1 MIQCIICGDNKK
13 FRKIL
18 MLRKAL
24 TALSLTSAVLVSAV
38 QADEGMWQ
46 PHQLQEISGKLK
58 QAGLELDPTQMENL
72 NQFPMNAI
80 ISLGG
85 CTASF
90 LSEQGLVVTNH
101 HCAYGSIQ
109 YNSSEQ
115 DNLLE
120 KGFVAKTLEEELP
133 AAPGSRVYVT
143 ESLTNVTDKVTGS
156 IDKSLTGK
164 AFFNEIEKNEKALVT
179 ECETSQDYRCEVYSF
194 HGGLEYF
201 LIKQL
206 AIRDVRLV
214 YAPPSSIGKFGG
226 DTDNWMWPRHT
237 GDWAFY
243 RAYVNKD
250 GKPADFSEDNVPF
263 EPDAFLKVNAK
274 GVDEGDYVM
283 VLGYPGRTNRYR
295 TADEV
300 ENQFTLIYP
309 TAKRYREEYID
320 TIKSVAPAG
329 SEARIK
335 YESTLAGLAN
345 YAKNYGSMVES
356 FNKGDMLV
364 RKQKELKELQAWIN
378 SSNKRKKKYG
388 KAVDELSQLITQAQE
403 NQERDLIQAYIGR
416 TNMMVVAKRL
426 YRLAHEKSKPD
437 AERKQGYQQRDMKR
451 FTQSMKRVNR
461 RYDAEVDKAVLAHF
475 IAQYSQFPDSERNQA
490 FDKFFGL
497 KGGFSSN
504 KLNKQLDEM
513 HSNTKLDQESVR
525 LAWMDK
531 SVEEFKESS
540 DPYIQFAVSQY
551 ENDRKLEQQ
560 EEQLYGKLAQARPAF
575 MSAMIAFKKSKGEPV
590 YADANSSL
598 RITYGNVKG
607 YSPQDGLTA
616 TPFTTLEGMLAKY
629 VAGDHEFDL
638 FENIR
643 TAIATKDYG
652 KYYRTKVDSVPVNYL
667 STLDITGGNSGS
679 PTLNGKGEFVGLVF
693 DGVYESIIGDWDYDT
708 KLNRAIHTSVP
719 FMLWTMEHID
729 GANNVV
735 EEMTIVE

>member
-1 MIQCIICGDNKK
+1 M
-13 FRKIL
+13 L
-18 MLRKAL
+18 LRKTL
-24 TALSLTSAVLVSAV
+24 KALSLTSLVLAGAA

-58 QAGLELDPTQMENL
+58 QAGLKLDPSDMANL
-72 NQFPMNAI
+72 EQFPMNAI

-90 LSEQGLVVTNH
+90 LSDQGLAVTNH

-109 YNSSEQ
+109 YNSTE
-115 DNLLE
+115 DNNLLK
-120 KGFVAKTLEEELP
+120 KGFVAKDLSKELP
-133 AAPGSRVYVT
+133 AAPGSRIYVT
-143 ESLTNVTDKVTGS
+143 ESLTNVTDKITGS
-156 IDKSLTGK
+156 IGKSVKGEAYFK
-164 AFFNEIEKNEKALVT
+164 QIENNEKALVA

-250 GKPADFSEDNVPF
+250 GKPADYSKDNVPF
-263 EPDAFLKVNAK
+263 KPDAFLKVNAS
-274 GVDEGDYVM
+274 GVDDGDYVM

-300 ENQFTLIYP
+300 ENQFTWVYP
-309 TAKRYREEYID
+309 TAKKYREEYID
-320 TIKSVAPAG
+320 TIKEVAPAG

-345 YAKNYGSMVES
+345 YAKNYGSMIES
-356 FNKGDMLV
+356 FHKGDMLE
-364 RKQKELKELQAWIN
+364 RKQKELKELQQWIN
-378 SSNKRKKKYG
+378 SSKKRKKKYG
-388 KAVDELSQLITQAQE
+388 KALKALNKLIAESKKHQQ
-403 NQERDLIQAYIGR
+403 RDLILAYIGR
-416 TNMMVVAKRL
+416 TNMMGVSKRL
-426 YRLAHEKSKPD
+426 LRLAHERAKPD
-437 AERKQGYQQRDMKR
+437 AERKQGFQERDMNR
-451 FTQSMKRVNR
+451 FTQGMKRVNR

-475 IAQYSQFPDSERNQA
+475 IAQYAEFPESERNEA

-497 KGGFSSN
+497 DKGFDAK
-504 KLNKQLDEM
+504 KLQKQLDKM
-513 HSNTKLDQESVR
+513 HSETKLDEEATR

-531 SVEEFKESS
+531 SVTDFEKSE

-551 ENDRKLEQQ
+551 KNDRK
-560 EEQLYGKLAQARPAF
+560 EEKAARELAGELAQARPAY
-575 MSAMIAFKKSKGEPV
+575 MEAMIAFKKSKNEPV

-607 YSPQDGLTA
+607 YSPQDGLVA

-643 TAIATKDYG
+643 TAIVNKDYG
-652 KYYRTKVDSVPVNYL
+652 KYYRKKVDSVPVNYL

-729 GANNVV
+729 GANNIV
-735 EEMTIVE
+735 EEMTIVD

>member
-1 MIQCIICGDNKK
+1 MLKKII
-13 FRKIL
+13 KIL
-18 MLRKAL
+18 PVLSVVYGGSAL
-24 TALSLTSAVLVSAV
+24 
-38 QADEGMWQ
+38 ADEGMWQ

-58 QAGLELDPTQMENL
+58 QAGLELDPSQMQNL

-109 YNSSEQ
+109 YNSTEKS
-115 DNLLE
+115 NLL
-120 KGFVAKTLEEELP
+120 KQGFVAEDFTAELP

-143 ESLTNVTDKVTGS
+143 ESLTNVTDKITGS
-156 IDKSLTGK
+156 IDKSVQGEAYYK
-164 AFFNEIEKNEKALVT
+164 AIEAKQKALVAQ
-179 ECETSQDYRCEVYSF
+179 CETSQDYRCEVYSF
-194 HGGLEYF
+194 HGGMEYF

-250 GKPADFSEDNVPF
+250 GKPADFSKDNVPF
-263 EPDAFLKVNAK
+263 KAKAFLKVNAN
-274 GVDEGDYVM
+274 GVEQDDYVM

-295 TADEV
+295 TVAEV
-300 ENQFTLIYP
+300 ENQFTWVYP

-320 TIKSVAPAG
+320 IIKDSAPVG

-345 YAKNYGSMVES
+345 YAKNYGSMLES
-356 FNKGDMLV
+356 YNKGDMLA
-364 RKQKELKELQAWIN
+364 RKQKELADLQAWIN
-378 SSNKRKKKYG
+378 SSTERKQQYG
-388 KAVDELSQLITQAQE
+388 KALQQLDKLVAQSQQQQA
-403 NQERDLIQAYIGR
+403 RDLLLSYIGR
-416 TNMMVVAKRL
+416 TNLMGVAKRL
-426 YRLAHEKSKPD
+426 YRLANEKTKPD
-437 AERKQGYQQRDMKR
+437 AERKPGYQARDMNR
-451 FTQSMKRVNR
+451 FTQSMTGVNR
-461 RYDAEVDKAVLAHF
+461 RYDATVDKAVLAHF
-475 IAQYSQFPDSERNQA
+475 IAEYATFPKDQRNAA
-490 FDKFFGL
+490 FDKYFGL
-497 KGGFSSN
+497 TQTFN
-504 KLNKQLDEM
+504 EEKLQKQLDKM
-513 HSNTKLDQESVR
+513 HSKTQLDEEAVR

-531 SVEEFKESS
+531 SVAEFKKSK

-551 ENDRKLEQQ
+551 ESDMAQEQKLEALTGQ
-560 EEQLYGKLAQARPAF
+560 LAQARPAY
-575 MSAMIAFKKSKGEPV
+575 MQAMIAFKQSKGEPV

-607 YSPQDGLTA
+607 YSPQDGLVA
-616 TPFTTLEGMLAKY
+616 KPFTTLEGMLAKY
-629 VAGDHEFDL
+629 KPGDGEFDL

-643 TAIATKDYG
+643 TAIANKQYG
-652 KYYRTKVDSVPVNYL
+652 KYYRQNLDSVPVNYL

-679 PTLNGKGEFVGLVF
+679 PTLNSKGEFVGLVF
-693 DGVYESIIGDWDYDT
+693 DGVYESIIGDWDYNPE
-708 KLNRAIHTSVP
+708 LNRAIHTSVP
-719 FMLWTMEHID
+719 FMLWTMENID
-729 GANNVV
+729 GANNIVD
-735 EEMTIVE
+735 ELTIVE

>member
-1 MIQCIICGDNKK
+1 MSFKS
-13 FRKIL
+13 L
-18 MLRKAL
+18 LKAL
-24 TALSLTSAVLVSAV
+24 PLASVVFATSV

-46 PHQLQEISGKLK
+46 PHQLQDISAKLNK
-58 QAGLELDPTQMENL
+58 AGLSLDPTQMENL
-72 NQFPMNAI
+72 DQFPMNAI

-109 YNSSEQ
+109 YNSTEKN
-115 DNLLE
+115 NLLE
-120 KGFVAKTLEEELP
+120 QGFVAKNLTEELQ

-143 ESLTNVTDKVTGS
+143 ESLTNVTDKITGNIASS
-156 IDKSLTGK
+156 IEGE
-164 AFFNEIEKNEKALVT
+164 AYFNEIEKNEKRLVA

-206 AIRDVRLV
+206 SIRDVRLV

-250 GKPADFSEDNVPF
+250 GKPADYSTDNVPF
-263 EPDAFLKVNAK
+263 KPKAFLNVNAS
-274 GVDEGDYVM
+274 GVEENDYVM

-295 TADEV
+295 IAQEV
-300 ENQFTLIYP
+300 ENQFNWVYP

-320 TIKSVAPAG
+320 VIKNTAPAG

-345 YAKNYGSMVES
+345 YAKNYGSMIES
-356 FNKGDMLV
+356 FHKGDMLA
-364 RKQKELKELQAWIN
+364 RKQKELKDLQAWIN
-378 SSNKRKKKYG
+378 DSAARKAKYG
-388 KAVDELSQLITQAQE
+388 KALTDLNALIAQSQHQ
-403 NQERDLIQAYIGR
+403 QERDLILAYISR
-416 TNMMVVAKRL
+416 TNLIGVSKRL
-426 YRLAHEKSKPD
+426 YLLAHEKTKPD
-437 AERKQGYQQRDMKR
+437 SERKQGYQERDMNR
-451 FTQSMKRVNR
+451 FTQGMKRVNR
-461 RYDAEVDKAVLAHF
+461 RYDADVDIAVLTHF
-475 IAQYSQFPDSERNQA
+475 LQQYAQFPAKERNET
-490 FDKFFGL
+490 FDKFFAL
-497 KGGFSSN
+497 DKGFN
-504 KLNKQLDEM
+504 AEKLAQKLTGMHSKTSLDE
-513 HSNTKLDQESVR
+513 EAVR
-525 LAWMDK
+525 LAWMNK
-531 SVEEFKESS
+531 SVDEFKNSN

-551 ENDRKLEQQ
+551 DNDRKLEKAAQ
-560 EEQLYGKLAQARPAF
+560 ELSGKLAQARPAF
-575 MSAMIAFKKSKGEPV
+575 MAAMIAFKQSKGEPV

-643 TAIATKDYG
+643 TAIANKDYG
-652 KYYRTKVDSVPVNYL
+652 KYYREKVKSVPVNYL

-679 PTLNGKGEFVGLVF
+679 PTLNGNGEFVGLVF

-708 KLNRAIHTSVP
+708 KFNRAIHTSVP

-729 GANNVV
+729 GAGNIV
-735 EEMTIVE
+735 EEMTIVD

>member
-1 MIQCIICGDNKK
+1 MKSNLEFILGRINMLYKK
-13 FRKIL
+13 MFK
-18 MLRKAL
+18 
-24 TALSLTSAVLVSAV
+24 ALSLTSLLFIGAAT
-38 QADEGMWQ
+38 ADEGMWQ

-58 QAGLELDPTQMENL
+58 KAGLKLDPTQMENL
-72 NQFPMNAI
+72 DQFPMNAI

-90 LSEQGLVVTNH
+90 LSDKGLVVTNH

-109 YNSSEQ
+109 YNSSEK
-115 DNLLE
+115 DNLL
-120 KGFVAKTLEEELP
+120 KQGFVAKKMSDELQ

-156 IDKSLTGK
+156 IAKSVTGK
-164 AFFNEIEKNEKALVT
+164 DYFKAIEKNEKVLVQQ
-179 ECETSQDYRCEVYSF
+179 CETSQDYRCEVYSF

-237 GDWAFY
+237 GDWSFY

-250 GKPADFSEDNVPF
+250 GKPADYAKDNVPF
-263 EPDAFLKVNAK
+263 EPKAFLKVNAN
-274 GVDEGDYVM
+274 GVEENDYVM

-295 TADEV
+295 NAQEV
-300 ENQFTLIYP
+300 ENQFNLVYP
-309 TAKRYREEYID
+309 TAKQYREEYID
-320 TIKSVAPAG
+320 IIKSTAPAG

-345 YAKNYGSMVES
+345 YAKNYGSMIES
-356 FNKGDMLV
+356 FHKGDMLA
-364 RKQKELKELQAWIN
+364 RKQQELKELQAWIN
-378 SSNKRKKKYG
+378 SSKARKQQYG
-388 KAVDELSQLITQAQE
+388 KTLTELNALIAKGQE
-403 NQERDLIQAYIGR
+403 NQERNLILSYIGR
-416 TNMMVVAKRL
+416 TNLMGVSKRL
-426 YRLAHEKSKPD
+426 YRLANEKNKPST
-437 AERKQGYQQRDMKR
+437 ERKQGYQERDMNR
-451 FTQSMKRVNR
+451 FTQGMKRVNR
-461 RYDAEVDKAVLAHF
+461 RYDANVDKAVLTHF
-475 IAQYSQFPDSERNQA
+475 MAQYAEFPASERNST
-490 FDKFFGL
+490 FDQFFGL
-497 KGGFSSN
+497 DKSFN
-504 KLNKQLDEM
+504 AKKLAAKLDKMHSETQLDE
-513 HSNTKLDQESVR
+513 ESVR
-525 LAWMDK
+525 LAWMEK
-531 SVEEFKESS
+531 SVQDFKNSN

-551 ENDRKLEQQ
+551 ENDQKLEQ
-560 EEQLYGKLAQARPAF
+560 EAEDLAGKLAQIRPQF
-575 MSAMIAFKKSKGEPV
+575 MKAMIAYKKSKGEPV

-616 TPFTTLEGMLAKY
+616 TPFTTLEGLLAKY

-643 TAIATKDYG
+643 TAIANKDFGNYKRKSLG
-652 KYYRTKVDSVPVNYL
+652 SVPVNYL

-679 PTLNGKGEFVGLVF
+679 PTLNGNGEFVGLVF
-693 DGVYESIIGDWDYDT
+693 DGVYESIIGDWDYDP
-708 KLNRAIHTSVP
+708 KFKRAIHTSVP

-729 GANNVV
+729 GAGNIVD
-735 EEMTIVE
+735 EMTIVK

>member
-1 MIQCIICGDNKK
+1 MLYKK
-13 FRKIL
+13 
-18 MLRKAL
+18 MLK
-24 TALSLTSAVLVSAV
+24 ALSLTSLLFIGTAT
-38 QADEGMWQ
+38 ADEGMWQ

-58 QAGLELDPTQMENL
+58 KAGLKLDPTQMENL
-72 NQFPMNAI
+72 DQFPMNAI

-90 LSEQGLVVTNH
+90 LSDQGLVVTNH

-109 YNSSEQ
+109 YNSSEE
-115 DNLLE
+115 DNLL
-120 KGFVAKTLEEELP
+120 KQGFVAKKMSDELQ

-156 IDKSLTGK
+156 IEKSVTGK
-164 AFFNEIEKNEKALVT
+164 AYFKAIEKNEKELVQQ
-179 ECETSQDYRCEVYSF
+179 CETSQDYRCEVYSF

-243 RAYVNKD
+243 RAYVSKD
-250 GKPADFSEDNVPF
+250 GKPADYAKDNVPF
-263 EPDAFLKVNAK
+263 KPKAFLKVNAN
-274 GVDEGDYVM
+274 GVEENDYVM

-295 TADEV
+295 NAQEV
-300 ENQFTLIYP
+300 ENQFNLVYP

-320 TIKSVAPAG
+320 IIKSTAPTG

-345 YAKNYGSMVES
+345 YAKNYGSMIES
-356 FNKGDMLV
+356 FHKGDMLA
-364 RKQKELKELQAWIN
+364 RKQQELKELQAWIN
-378 SSNKRKKKYG
+378 ASQTRKQQYG
-388 KAVDELSQLITQAQE
+388 KTLTELNALITKGQE
-403 NQERDLIQAYIGR
+403 NQDRDLILSYIGR
-416 TNMMVVAKRL
+416 TNLMGVAKRL
-426 YRLAHEKSKPD
+426 YRLANEKNKPSS
-437 AERKQGYQQRDMKR
+437 ERKQGYQERDMNR
-451 FTQSMKRVNR
+451 FTQGMKRVNR
-461 RYDAEVDKAVLAHF
+461 RYDANIDKAVLAHF
-475 IAQYSQFPDSERNQA
+475 MAQYAEFPASERNTT
-490 FDKFFGL
+490 FDQFFGL
-497 KGGFSSN
+497 DKNFDAK
-504 KLNKQLDEM
+504 KLAAKLDKM
-513 HSNTKLDQESVR
+513 HSETQLDQESVR

-531 SVEEFKESS
+531 SVEDFKNSN

-551 ENDRKLEQQ
+551 ENDQKLEQ
-560 EEQLYGKLAQARPAF
+560 EAEDLAGKLAQIRPQF
-575 MSAMIAFKKSKGEPV
+575 MKAMIAYKKSKGEPV

-629 VAGDHEFDL
+629 IAGDHEFDL
-638 FENIR
+638 FKNIR
-643 TAIATKDYG
+643 TAIANKDFGNY
-652 KYYRTKVDSVPVNYL
+652 KRDSLDSVPVNYL

-679 PTLNGKGEFVGLVF
+679 PTLNGNGEFVGLVF
-693 DGVYESIIGDWDYDT
+693 DGVYESIIGDWDYDP
-708 KLNRAIHTSVP
+708 KFKRAIHTSVP

-729 GANNVV
+729 GASNIVN
-735 EEMTIVE
+735 EMTIVK

>member
-1 MIQCIICGDNKK
+1 
-13 FRKIL
+13 
-18 MLRKAL
+18 MLK
-24 TALSLTSAVLVSAV
+24 ALSLTSLVMVGAA

-58 QAGLELDPTQMENL
+58 KAGLALDPTKMENL
-72 NQFPMNAI
+72 DQFPMNAI

-109 YNSSEQ
+109 YNSTEQ
-115 DNLLE
+115 NNLL
-120 KGFVAKTLEEELP
+120 KNGFVAKTKAEELQ

-143 ESLTNVTDKVTGS
+143 ESLTNVTDKITGS
-156 IDKSLTGK
+156 IPANVEGK
-164 AFFNEIEKNEKALVT
+164 AYFDAIEKNEKALVA

-206 AIRDVRLV
+206 ALRDVRLV

-243 RAYVNKD
+243 RAYADKN
-250 GKPADFSEDNVPF
+250 GKPADYSVDNVPF
-263 EPDAFLKVNAK
+263 KPKAFLKVNAQ
-274 GVDEGDYVM
+274 GVEDNDYVM

-295 TADEV
+295 IAEEV
-300 ENQFTLIYP
+300 ENQFNWVYP

-320 TIKSVAPAG
+320 VIKTTAPAG

-345 YAKNYGSMVES
+345 YAKNYGSMIES
-356 FNKGDMLV
+356 FHKGDMLA
-364 RKQKELKELQAWIN
+364 RKQKELAELQAWIN
-378 SSNKRKKKYG
+378 SSKSRKKQYG
-388 KAVDELSQLITQAQE
+388 EALTELNALIAQSQE
-403 NQERDLIQAYIGR
+403 NQKRDLILAYIGR
-416 TNMMVVAKRL
+416 TSMMGVAKRL
-426 YRLAHEKSKPD
+426 YRLANENAKPD
-437 AERKQGYQQRDMKR
+437 SERKQGYQSRDMNR
-451 FTQSMKRVNR
+451 FTQGMKRVNR
-461 RYDAEVDKAVLAHF
+461 RYDANVDKAVLMHF
-475 IAQYSQFPDSERNQA
+475 LAEYAQFPASERNA
-490 FDKFFGL
+490 TFDKFFGL
-497 KGGFSSN
+497 ENGFDAK
-504 KLNKQLDEM
+504 KLSAKLDMMHEKTQLDEEAM
-513 HSNTKLDQESVR
+513 R
-525 LAWMDK
+525 LAWMEK
-531 SVEEFKESS
+531 SVEDFKNSD

-551 ENDRKLEQQ
+551 ENDQKLEKEAQ
-560 EEQLYGKLAQARPAF
+560 ELGGKLAQARPAF
-575 MSAMIAFKKSKGEPV
+575 MAAMIAFKKSKGEPV

-629 VAGDHEFDL
+629 VAGDEEFDL
-638 FENIR
+638 FDNIR
-643 TAIATKDYG
+643 KAISEKNYG
-652 KYYRTKVDSVPVNYL
+652 KYYREKVNSVPVNYL

-719 FMLWTMEHID
+719 FMLWTMEYID
-729 GANNVV
+729 GAQNVV
-735 EEMTIVE
+735 DEMTIVE

>member
-1 MIQCIICGDNKK
+1 MYNK
-13 FRKIL
+13 L
-18 MLRKAL
+18 VKAW
-24 TALSLTSAVLVSAV
+24 ALASVVFAGFT

-58 QAGLELDPTQMENL
+58 QAGLELDPNDMENL
-72 NQFPMNAI
+72 DQFPMNAI

-109 YNSSEQ
+109 YNSSEEK
-115 DNLLE
+115 NLLE
-120 KGFVAKTLEEELP
+120 KGFVAKNLSEELQ

-143 ESLTNVTDKVTGS
+143 ESLTNVTKKVTGS
-156 IDKSLTGK
+156 ISKSVKG
-164 AFFNEIEKNEKALVT
+164 AEYFQEIEMNQKALVA

-250 GKPADFSEDNVPF
+250 GKPADYSKDNVPF
-263 EPDAFLKVNAK
+263 KPKAFLKVNAN
-274 GVDEGDYVM
+274 GVENDDYVM

-295 TADEV
+295 IAQEV
-300 ENQFTLIYP
+300 KNQFEWVYP

-320 TIKSVAPAG
+320 IIKTTAPAG

-345 YAKNYGSMVES
+345 YAKNYGSMIES
-356 FNKGDMLV
+356 YHKGDMLE
-364 RKQKELKELQAWIN
+364 RKEQELKALQKWIK
-378 SSNKRKKKYG
+378 SSKKRKRKYG
-388 KAVDELSQLITQAQE
+388 KALTELNELIAE
-403 NQERDLIQAYIGR
+403 SEMNQERDLILAYIGR
-416 TNMMVVAKRL
+416 TNMIRVSKAL
-426 YRLAHEKSKPD
+426 YTLAHEKTYPD
-437 AERKQGYQQRDMKR
+437 EERKKGYQERDMNR
-451 FTQSMKRVNR
+451 FTQGMKRVNR
-461 RYDAEVDKAVLAHF
+461 RYDAEVDKAVLKHF
-475 IAQYSQFPDSERNQA
+475 IAQYVKFPESKRNET
-490 FDKFFGL
+490 FDEFFGI
-497 KGGFSSN
+497 N
-504 KLNKQLDEM
+504 KKFDADKLAAKLDAM
-513 HSNTKLDQESVR
+513 HSNTKLDEEATR
-525 LAWMDK
+525 LEWMNK
-531 SVEEFKESS
+531 SVDDFKNSD

-551 ENDRKLEQQ
+551 ENDLEMNEKEEKLA
-560 EEQLYGKLAQARPAF
+560 GKLAQARPKF

-629 VAGDHEFDL
+629 VPGDDEFDL

-643 TAIATKDYG
+643 TAIANKEYG
-652 KYYRTKVDSVPVNYL
+652 KYKRESLNSVPVNYL

-719 FMLWTMEHID
+719 FMLWTMENID
-729 GANNVV
+729 GAQNIVD
-735 EEMTIVE
+735 EMTIVE